1 MALGSDLFDQCRP
14 RRSGVLNVDV
24 VAECGVHGDAVLEQF
39 DHLDDEF
46 GLAVLPTGFAVFV
59 PGHGPEEVA
68 GRKRRRGLVP

>member
-1 MALGSDLFDQCRP
+1 MVLGSDLRDQCP
-14 RRSGVLNVDV
+14 SRRSGVFNVDMI
-24 VAECGVHGDAVLEQF
+24 AERGVHGDAVLEQI

-46 GLAVLPTGFAVFV
+46 GLAVLPTGSAVFV